1 MKERPIKKIETAC
14 EECDS
19 LLSDTYIHSGTSLSC
34 QRCHH
39 TVSSRP
45 KQPVEQ
51 PLAFALTSILM
62 LALAYCFPFMSFSAS
77 GVTKQIYFYQ
87 AMSSLADNGFTP
99 IAIFLFLSLTLLP
112 LVCLILIISLHLNME
127 RNTPNRAA
135 IRRLKMLKIIKPWV
149 MVDVFLVGILVA
161 LIKIMSMAEVG
172 FGLSFWAFCLF
183 TLAFLKTLLSID
195 MHWLWHQHAGPLSQH
210 TIEQSAA
217 TAKDAN
223 LARCHH
229 CGELHPTAA
238 SRCRRCHSI
247 LSIRTQH
254 SIQKTVALLI
264 AAAVFYIPANVFPIM
279 DTRFLGQSEPSTIIG
294 GVILLWQLGSYPV
307 ALVIF
312 LASVMIPIAKM
323 LAIAWL
329 CCTATRNKPEHA
341 SMQLKVYRITETI
354 GRWSMIDVF
363 VVAIL
368 VALVH
373 LDGLVVVY
381 PGNAALSFAMVVGL
395 TMLSAL
401 SFDPRIIW
409 DPSPTSEQKSC

>member
-1 MKERPIKKIETAC
+1 MKVTSIKNIETAC
-14 EECDS
+14 EECDW
-19 LLSDTYIHSGTSLSC
+19 LLSDTHIDSGTRLAC

-39 TVSSRP
+39 TISSRP
-45 KQPVEQ
+45 KQPIEQ
-51 PLAFALTSILM
+51 PLAFAFASLLM
-62 LALAYCFPFMSFSAS
+62 LALTYSFPFMSFSAS
-77 GVTKQIYFYQ
+77 GVTLQIYFYQ
-87 AMSSLADNGFTP
+87 AMSSLIDNGFTS
-99 IAIFLFLSLTLLP
+99 IATFLFLSLTLLP
-112 LVCLILIISLHLNME
+112 LLCLILIISLHLNIGHQI
-127 RNTPNRAA
+127 PNKSA
-135 IRRLKMLKIIKPWV
+135 IRRLKLLKKIKPWI

-161 LIKIMSMAEVG
+161 LIKIMSMADVG

-183 TLAFLKTLLSID
+183 TIAFLKTLLSID
-195 MHWLWHQHAGPLSQH
+195 MHWLWHQHTGPLRQH
-210 TIEQSAA
+210 AIQQSAN

-229 CGELHPTAA
+229 CGELHPTDDTY
-238 SRCRRCHSI
+238 CRRCNSP

-254 SIQKTVALLI
+254 SIQKTLALLI
-264 AAAVFYIPANVFPIM
+264 AAAVFYIPANLFPIM

-312 LASVMIPIAKM
+312 FASVMIPIAKM

-329 CCTATRNKPEHA
+329 CFTATTNRPEQA
-341 SMQLKVYRITETI
+341 SMQLKIYRVTEII

-381 PGNAALSFAMVVGL
+381 PGHAALSFAAVVAL

-409 DPSPTSEQKSC
+409 DPSPASEQES